1 MAENNFDPE
10 LEQELERAVRELQQ
24 LNRSV
29 AVTAKDTTIL
39 DRAEAA
45 ENKKVQDKLQ
55 AKRLQRQALGL
66 VNSGLINLGTSLSGS
81 GSSFRP
87 VTAAIKTLGRAL
99 NKFASGF
106 GAIGKLIGGVLEGVA
121 DGVNHVVDTFE
132 KIYGNFERLSD
143 AGLVDRVET
152 LKDISVNTRLKTET
166 LESVLVKNSKNL
178 ATFAGGSLKGAQ
190 EFKKLASVNLHNRE
204 RFFKMGFSVEE
215 YAESQAEYLGTMGL
229 LMSEEQRAFK
239 TASMNFPGY
248 LENLDTLSKM
258 TGKTRAEL
266 RNQLND
272 LTMDQRFRAWS
283 SGREEKQIEKANNL
297 IAVMGTIG
305 GPEVGKAIT
314 DTISANG
321 AFALNS
327 DNFKKLYMTYKM
339 GDANLIESVQRV
351 MSGVM
356 SVEDFVEEN
365 KKVMKNAGDRLQ
377 STVKEMGDVSFTIK
391 YANIRNQEAF
401 QLNRILKDIGLSDKE
416 RLKLEEQDEKDKN
429 LARTRIQMSDTST
442 GVQQLATSLDLVIGG
457 FHKMTEGIDT
467 VVDLAYQFAGKD
479 APDDVKNLRKQNK
492 LIRDVTKLERESDKL
507 EKRQQEILTEIGKI
521 ERNEV
526 EGIQDDSSK
535 NTTIQIF
542 KQEYEKNKGKKTEL
556 AKKITDLNLE
566 INKIKNE
573 ISSAGGTVVTGTVTT
588 SGGGTVTTTTAGAA
602 PGAAA
607 GATTGAAPGAASGT
621 TTGAA
626 PGTAPGT
633 TTGATAPTSQASGT
647 VSSATTPDV
656 SGREQ
661 QPGQPNQGLAAVRE
675 LIASVESVGG
685 SYNSVFGGG
694 TNTPLTTMTIAEVM
708 KFQQDMLRR
717 GAKSTAIGKYQ
728 FMSYTLPEYV
738 RKAGLDPNNTRFDS
752 VTQDLLADI
761 LIREKG
767 YDSYKSGRISAEQF
781 LENLSRAWAG
791 LPSPSKGGRSYYA
804 KDGLNKSNVDLNGAL
819 ARIRQART
827 GGIFRGPSTGYLAEL
842 HGDEIVIPAND
853 TITKQNLQNTVLS
866 SDSDEMILNLFTLLD
881 ERVDDMI
888 DLVSDT
894 NSMQR
899 MYSKF

>member
-10 LEQELERAVRELQQ
+10 LEQELERVVRELQK
-24 LNRSV
+24 LNGSV
-29 AVTAKDTTIL
+29 STTKKDTSIL
-39 DRAEAA
+39 DRAESA
-45 ENKKVQDKLQ
+45 ENKKSQEKIQ
-55 AKRLQRQALGL
+55 AKRLQRQALSL
-66 VNSGLINLGTSLSGS
+66 VNNGLLNLGTSLSGS

-121 DGVNHVVDTFE
+121 DGVNHVVETFE

-152 LKDISVNTRLKTET
+152 LRDISVNTKLKTET

-229 LMSEEQRAFK
+229 LMSEEQREFK

-248 LENLDTLSKM
+248 LENLVKLSNM
-258 TGKTRAEL
+258 TGKTRSEL

-283 SGREEKQIEKANNL
+283 SGREEKQVERANNL

-339 GDANLIESVQRV
+339 GDANLIESIQRV

-416 RLKLEEQDEKDKN
+416 RLKLEERDEKDKN

-442 GVQQLATSLDLVIGG
+442 GIQQLSTSSDLVISG

-526 EGIQDDSSK
+526 EGIQDSTSK
-535 NTTIQIF
+535 NVTIQVF

-556 AKKITDLNLE
+556 TKKITNLNLE

-573 ISSAGGTVVTGTVTT
+573 ISSAGGTIVTGTVTT
-588 SGGGTVTTTTAGAA
+588 SGGGTTTTTTAGSTT
-602 PGAAA
+602 GAAS
-607 GATTGAAPGAASGT
+607 GATTGAASGA
-621 TTGAA
+621 
-626 PGTAPGT
+626 
-633 TTGATAPTSQASGT
+633 TTGATAPTSQAPGT
-647 VSSATTPDV
+647 VSSSTTPGV
-656 SGREQ
+656 SEREQ

-738 RKAGLDPNNTRFDS
+738 KKAGLDPNNTRFDS

-761 LIREKG
+761 LIRERG
-767 YDSYKSGRISAEQF
+767 YDSYKSGKISAEQF

-804 KDGLNKSNVDLNGAL
+804 KDGLNRSNVDLNGAL

-853 TITKQNLQNTVLS
+853 TITKQNLQNTVLPS
-866 SDSDEMILNLFTLLD
+866 ESDDEMMLQLFTLLD
-881 ERVDDMI
+881 ARVEDMI
-888 DLVSDT
+888 DLISDS
-894 NSMQR
+894 NSMKR

>member
-10 LEQELERAVRELQQ
+10 LEQELERAARELQQ
-24 LNRSV
+24 LNRSFT
-29 AVTAKDTTIL
+29 VTTKNTTIL
-39 DRAEAA
+39 DRAETA
-45 ENKKVQDKLQ
+45 ENKKTQDKLQ
-55 AKRLQRQALGL
+55 ARRLQRQALGL
-66 VNSGLINLGTSLSGS
+66 VNTGLFNLGTSLTGS
-81 GSSFRP
+81 GASFRP

-106 GAIGKLIGGVLEGVA
+106 GAIGKLLGGVLEGIA

-152 LKDISVNTRLKTET
+152 LKDISVNTKLKTET

-229 LMSEEQRAFK
+229 LMSEEQREFK
-239 TASMNFPGY
+239 TSSMNFSGY
-248 LENLDTLSKM
+248 LENLNTLSKM
-258 TGKTRAEL
+258 TGKTRTEL

-283 SGREEKQIEKANNL
+283 SGREEKQIERANNL

-305 GPEVGKAIT
+305 GSEVGKAIT

-327 DNFKKLYMTYKM
+327 DNFKKLYMTYKL
-339 GDANLIESVQRV
+339 GDANLIESIQRV

-442 GVQQLATSLDLVIGG
+442 GVQQLSTSLDLVIGG

-467 VVDLAYQFAGKD
+467 VVDLAYEFAGRD
-479 APDDVKNLRKQNK
+479 APDDVKNLRKQSK

-507 EKRQQEILTEIGKI
+507 EKRQKEILTEIGKI

-535 NTTIQIF
+535 NLTIQVF
-542 KQEYEKNKGKKTEL
+542 KQEYENNKQKKTQL
-556 AKKITDLNLE
+556 TKKITDLNLE
-566 INKIKNE
+566 INKIKSEN
-573 ISSAGGTVVTGTVTT
+573 SSSEGTVVTGTVTT
-588 SGGGTVTTTTAGAA
+588 SGGGTATA
-602 PGAAA
+602 
-607 GATTGAAPGAASGT
+607 T
-621 TTGAA
+621 
-626 PGTAPGT
+626 T
-633 TTGATAPTSQASGT
+633 TTGATTGTIGSSGTTGASGTIGSIAPNSQASGT
-647 VSSATTPDV
+647 VSSATTPEMP
-656 SGREQ
+656 GREQ
-661 QPGQPNQGLAAVRE
+661 RPGQPNQGLAAVRE

-685 SYNSVFGGG
+685 SYNSIFGGS

-708 KFQQDMLRR
+708 KLQQDMLRSGSR
-717 GAKSTAIGKYQ
+717 STAVGRYQ

-738 RKAGLDPNNTRFDS
+738 KKAGLDPNNTRFDS

-761 LIREKG
+761 LIRERG
-767 YDSYKSGRISAEQF
+767 YDNFKGGKISGEQF

-804 KDGLNKSNVDLNGAL
+804 KDGLNKSHLDVNSAL
-819 ARIRQART
+819 AKIRQART

-842 HGDEIVIPAND
+842 HGDELVIPAND

-866 SDSDEMILNLFTLLD
+866 SESDEMILNLFTLLD